1 MKSNVPENHDRLY
14 LKACFIGSNS
24 VGKTSFLIRFL
35 QGSFPGEY
43 FRAVYPITRYD
54 TTYGNDDVTIE
65 LVDVRSKLESP
76 ELKPLIFQ
84 DINVVVIFYS
94 VTDRSS
100 FAEVE
105 RVWAREAITYCPG
118 VPVVLVA
125 SKTDL
130 RDIEGDLV
138 STDKVASKTDL
149 SDKDQDVVNAEEG
162 KEMAR
167 RVCAESFV
175 EISSLKGEGLDDLMS
190 EVVRCA
196 VDHKTRMSLSKKV
209 EKRRN
214 VCCII

>member
-1 MKSNVPENHDRLY
+1 M
-14 LKACFIGSNS
+14 
-24 VGKTSFLIRFL
+24 
-35 QGSFPGEY
+35 
-43 FRAVYPITRYD
+43 
-54 TTYGNDDVTIE
+54 
-65 LVDVRSKLESP
+65 
-76 ELKPLIFQ
+76 
-84 DINVVVIFYS
+84 VVIFYS

-105 RVWAREAITYCPG
+105 RVWSGEALTYCPG

-130 RDIEGDLV
+130 RDKDEDLVSTDKVASKTDLRNKDGDLV

-149 SDKDQDVVNAEEG
+149 RGKDGDLVSTDKVASKTDLRSKDGDIFSTEEG
-162 KEMAR
+162 KEMAA

-175 EISSLKGEGLDDLMS
+175 EISSLKGEGLDNLMS

-196 VDHKTRMSLSKKV
+196 VGHKTRMSLSKKV